1 MTFASSPTCRYAT
14 LLCMFLLGTLSST
27 AWAAPPSEADQKIGR
42 THAIAGAAAYRDKNF
57 EQALKSFEK
66 AQALYPS
73 GQVWRMT
80 GYTLMALER
89 WVPAAEALEKSLK
102 AEFKPL
108 MPRDA
113 EHAEDNLNDV
123 LKHTVALTMR
133 SAAAN
138 ATVSIDDGDERPL
151 PLELRIGEGMH
162 RFVVRAPGHDAL
174 DKSINLEAGKPLTL
188 DLDPNKRA
196 ELPTKTEKKTSAP
209 EPPPKPEEPSEPFN
223 LFGGLFPHQRTIGIA
238 VGGVGVALGAA
249 AIATAANGRSLRSAV
264 DENITAHKTNY
275 DPQCSVYTASC
286 LNDVALI
293 NRDGQRAQELQ
304 QAGLILGIT
313 AAVTLAVGGT
323 FFLLA
328 PDGPLASQGS
338 DSPDS
343 AKIAC
348 SPWTN
353 PSRAQTQAGLS
364 CIGRF

>member
-1 MTFASSPTCRYAT
+1 MTFASFPTCRYAT
-14 LLCMFLLGTLSST
+14 LFCLFLLGSLSSA
-27 AWAAPPSEADQKIGR
+27 AWAAPPPEADQKIGR
-42 THAIAGAAAYRDKNF
+42 THAIAGAAAYREKNF

-66 AQALYPS
+66 AQTLYPS

-89 WVPAAEALEKSLK
+89 WVPAAEALEQSLK

-113 EHAEDNLNDV
+113 EHAEDNLSEV
-123 LKHTVALTMR
+123 LKHTIALTMR
-133 SAAAN
+133 SAAAE
-138 ATVSIDDGDERPL
+138 AKVSIDDGDERPL
-151 PLELRIGEGMH
+151 PLELRIREGNH
-162 RFVVRAPGHDAL
+162 RFVVRAPGHDPL
-174 DKSINLEAGKPLTL
+174 DKSINLEGGKSLTL
-188 DLDPNKRA
+188 DLDPNMRA
-196 ELPTKTEKKTSAP
+196 ELPAETKKANTAP
-209 EPPPKPEEPSEPFN
+209 QPPPEPEEPSEPFN

-249 AIATAANGRSLRSAV
+249 AIATAANGSSLRSAV
-264 DENITAHKTNY
+264 DENIAVHKSHY
-275 DPQCSVYTASC
+275 DPQCSVYPTSC

-304 QAGLILGIT
+304 QAGLILGIS

-328 PDGPLASQGS
+328 PDGPLASKGS
-338 DSPDS
+338 DSADS

-348 SPWTN
+348 SPWTD
-353 PSRAQTQAGLS
+353 PSRGQTQAGLS
-364 CIGRF
+364 CVGRF